1 MDKSVQEIYGNLLR
15 VRVCGICIRNNQL
28 LLINH
33 RGLVE
38 GDFWSFPGGGL
49 QFGETAAE
57 CIAREFQ
64 EETGLKVKVGD
75 FLFACE
81 FIEKPLHAIE
91 LFFLVKEI
99 GGNLSIGTDPE
110 SGGNQLIQNVD
121 FLTETEVTK
130 IDKAQLHGIFKKT
143 DKIDEIIALR
153 GYFKL

>member
-15 VRVCGICIRNNQL
+15 VRICGICIRNNQL

-33 RGLVE
+33 RELVE

-49 QFGETAAE
+49 QFGETATE
-57 CIAREFQ
+57 CLVREFL
-64 EETGLKVKVGD
+64 EETGLKVEVGD

-81 FIEKPLHAIE
+81 FISGPLHAIE
-91 LFFLVKEI
+91 FFFKVEQI

-110 SGGNQLIQNVD
+110 SGENQLIRNVD
-121 FLTETEVTK
+121 FLTETEVNK
-130 IDKAQLHGIFKKT
+130 IDKAHLHGIFKKT

>member
-1 MDKSVQEIYGNLLR
+1 MDKSVLEIYGNLLR
-15 VRVCGICIRNNQL
+15 VRICGICIRNNQL

-33 RGLVE
+33 RELVE

-49 QFGETAAE
+49 QFGETATE
-57 CIAREFQ
+57 CLVREFL
-64 EETGLKVKVGD
+64 EETGLKVEVGD

-81 FIEKPLHAIE
+81 FISGPLHAIE
-91 LFFLVKEI
+91 FFFKVEQI

-110 SGGNQLIQNVD
+110 SGENQLIRNVD
-121 FLTETEVTK
+121 FLTETEVNK
-130 IDKAQLHGIFKKT
+130 IDKAHLHGIFKKT